1 MAKRNQVQKVGTTTN
16 QKSETIKRNLD
27 FANRWNLDIKK
38 NSYSSFLNRIIVIIE
53 PIFTPYNTTIIEKD
67 LFYSI
72 GLPYVNIEYSEYTF
86 LFQKTQIHK
95 LLYKLDLN
103 NKNHQILLIKFLEFL
118 LNLRNVYFNKSDI
131 AKQISESIVLSGLD
145 VQLCKRGSE
154 YVFYPSGA
162 ELLDTKV
169 VNDTL
174 NWLEK
179 YPNSREKFH
188 EALILQ
194 KKHESVRQVIDTMRL
209 ALELFIKQYF
219 NNEKSL
225 ENQKELLGK
234 YLKEQDV
241 AKEIRDMFSTLFLF
255 YTRYNNENVKHADNC
270 IELESEYIIY
280 LTGTFIRFLIKVRE
294 KEESPNE

>member
-1 MAKRNQVQKVGTTTN
+1 MAKRNQIQKVGTITN

-27 FANRWNLDIKK
+27 FANRWNLDIKRDR
-38 NSYSSFLNRIIVIIE
+38 YTAFLNRIIVIIE
-53 PIFTPYNTTIIEKD
+53 PIFSDYNTDIIEKE
-67 LFYSI
+67 LFYSV
-72 GLPYVNIEYSEYTF
+72 GLPYVRKNYYEY
-86 LFQKTQIHK
+86 LFQFKNTQIYKILYQLK
-95 LLYKLDLN
+95 LQDKG
-103 NKNHQILLIKFLEFL
+103 HQILLIKLLEFL
-118 LNLRNVYFNKSDI
+118 LNSSEVYNKGDI
-131 AKQISESIVLSGLD
+131 SKQISEAIVLSGLD
-145 VQLCKRGSE
+145 IQLCKRGSE

-225 ENQKELLGK
+225 ENQKELLEK

-241 AKEIRDMFSTLFLF
+241 AKEIRDMFLTLFLF

>member
-1 MAKRNQVQKVGTTTN
+1 MAKRNQIQKVGTITN

-27 FANRWNLDIKK
+27 FANRWNLDIKRDR
-38 NSYSSFLNRIIVIIE
+38 YTAFLNRIIVIIE
-53 PIFTPYNTTIIEKD
+53 PIFSDYNTDIIEKE
-67 LFYSI
+67 LFYSV
-72 GLPYVNIEYSEYTF
+72 GLPYVRKNYYEY
-86 LFQKTQIHK
+86 LFQFKNTQIYKILYQLK
-95 LLYKLDLN
+95 LQDKG
-103 NKNHQILLIKFLEFL
+103 HQILLIKLLEFL
-118 LNLRNVYFNKSDI
+118 LNSSEVYNKGDI
-131 AKQISESIVLSGLD
+131 SKQISEAIVLSGLD
-145 VQLCKRGSE
+145 IQLCKRGSE

-225 ENQKELLGK
+225 ENQKE
-234 YLKEQDV
+234 
-241 AKEIRDMFSTLFLF
+241 KEIRDMFLTLFLF

-280 LTGTFIRFLIKVRE
+280 LTGTFIRFLIKVRG

>member
-1 MAKRNQVQKVGTTTN
+1 MAKRNQIQKVGTITN

-27 FANRWNLDIKK
+27 FANRWNLDIKRDR
-38 NSYSSFLNRIIVIIE
+38 YTAFLNRIIVIIE
-53 PIFTPYNTTIIEKD
+53 PIFSDYNTDIIEKE
-67 LFYSI
+67 LFYSV
-72 GLPYVNIEYSEYTF
+72 GLPYVRKNYYEY
-86 LFQKTQIHK
+86 LFQFKNTQIYKILYQLK
-95 LLYKLDLN
+95 LQDKG
-103 NKNHQILLIKFLEFL
+103 HQILLIKLLEFL
-118 LNLRNVYFNKSDI
+118 LNSSEVYNKGDI
-131 AKQISESIVLSGLD
+131 SKQISEAIVLSGLD
-145 VQLCKRGSE
+145 IQLCKRGSE

-241 AKEIRDMFSTLFLF
+241 AKEIRDMFLTLFLF

>member
-1 MAKRNQVQKVGTTTN
+1 MAKRNQIQKVGTITN

-27 FANRWNLDIKK
+27 FANRWNLDIKRDR
-38 NSYSSFLNRIIVIIE
+38 YTAFLNRIIVIIE
-53 PIFTPYNTTIIEKD
+53 PIFSDYNTDIIEKE
-67 LFYSI
+67 LFYSV
-72 GLPYVNIEYSEYTF
+72 GLPYVRKNYYEY
-86 LFQKTQIHK
+86 LFQFKNTQIYKILYQLK
-95 LLYKLDLN
+95 LQDKG
-103 NKNHQILLIKFLEFL
+103 HQILLIKLLEFL
-118 LNLRNVYFNKSDI
+118 LNSSEVYNKGDI
-131 AKQISESIVLSGLD
+131 SKQISEAIVLSGLD
-145 VQLCKRGSE
+145 IQLCKRGSE

-225 ENQKELLGK
+225 ENQKE
-234 YLKEQDV
+234 
-241 AKEIRDMFSTLFLF
+241 IRDMFLTLFLF

-280 LTGTFIRFLIKVRE
+280 LTGTFIRFLIKVRG

>member
-1 MAKRNQVQKVGTTTN
+1 MAKRNQIQKVGTTTN
-16 QKSETIKRNLD
+16 QRSETIKRNSD
-27 FANRWNLDIKK
+27 FANRWNLDIKR
-38 NSYSSFLNRIIVIIE
+38 NRYTAFLNRIIVIIE
-53 PIFTPYNTTIIEKD
+53 PIFSEYNTDIIEKE
-67 LFYSI
+67 LFYSV
-72 GLPYVNIEYSEYTF
+72 GLPYVRKNYYEYSYQF
-86 LFQKTQIHK
+86 KNTQIYKILYQLK
-95 LLYKLDLN
+95 LQDKG
-103 NKNHQILLIKFLEFL
+103 HQILLIKLLEFL
-118 LNLRNVYFNKSDI
+118 LNSSEVYNKNDI
-131 AKQISESIVLSGLD
+131 SKQISEAIVLSGLD
-145 VQLCKRGSE
+145 IQLCKRGSE

-294 KEESPNE
+294 QVQSPNE